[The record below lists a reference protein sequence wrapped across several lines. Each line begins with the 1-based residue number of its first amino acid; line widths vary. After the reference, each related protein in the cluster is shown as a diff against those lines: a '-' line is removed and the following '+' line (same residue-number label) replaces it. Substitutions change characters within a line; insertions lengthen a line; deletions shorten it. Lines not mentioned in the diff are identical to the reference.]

1 MGYCNFLKPKP
12 GFNSENIERLKK
24 KHAKDYFD
32 IQRYVVLSFDEMKI
46 QSKLV
51 FDKHT
56 NELSGFVDL
65 GEEKLNEA
73 LTSTNEL
80 ATHALV
86 FFVRGVATDLKYTL
100 AYFLTKDVTS
110 YQLMSLFWK
119 AVCVLELGCNL
130 WISDGA
136 SPNHRCYELHAGPT
150 SDASVEAVVYATVN
164 LFCPSRKIYFFSD
177 APHLVKTAPKL
188 SFEFRQWKAHSA
200 IMK

>member
-1 MGYCNFLKPKP
+1 
-12 GFNSENIERLKK
+12 
-24 KHAKDYFD
+24 
-32 IQRYVVLSFDEMKI
+32 MKI

-51 FDKHT
+51 FDKRT
-56 NELSGFVDL
+56 IELIGFVDL

-80 ATHALV
+80 ATHV

-130 WISDGA
+130 WICAVVSDGT
-136 SPNHRCYELHAGPT
+136 SPNRRCYEQHAGLT
-150 SDASVEAVVYATVN
+150 SDASVEGVVHATVN

-177 APHLVKTAPKL
+177 APHLVKTERNCLFNSGSGKRI
-188 SFEFRQWKAHSA
+188 RQL
-200 IMK
+200 